1 MKTMID
7 LPDALFEQTKI
18 AAAHSGG
25 ARELLTETFSHGQ
38 DYGGVTAVNPFL

>member
-18 AAAHSGG
+18 
-25 ARELLTETFSHGQ
+25 TEDFNHGQ